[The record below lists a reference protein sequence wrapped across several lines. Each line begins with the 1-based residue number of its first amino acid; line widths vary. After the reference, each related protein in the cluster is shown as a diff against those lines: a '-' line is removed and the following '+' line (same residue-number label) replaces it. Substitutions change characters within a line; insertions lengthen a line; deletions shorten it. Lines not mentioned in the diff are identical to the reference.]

1 MGAAELVLKVRDA
14 INLLEA
20 DGWRKERQNG
30 SHRQFRHPVKA
41 GTVTVAGKLSADI
54 PRGTL
59 GSVRRQAGLRQK
71 PRLPS
76 FGPRQRHGRTEEQRE
91 REA

>member
-1 MGAAELVLKVRDA
+1 MGAAELVVKVRDA

-20 DGWRKERQNG
+20 DGWRIGRQNG

-41 GTVTVAGKLSADI
+41 GTVTVAGKPSADM

-59 GSVRRQAGLRQK
+59 GSVRRHAGLKQRR
-71 PRLPS
+71 RLPDRGS
-76 FGPRQRHGRTEEQRE
+76 RQRQTEEQRG
-91 REA
+91 RDV